1 MAVLK
6 RTALKRIAAP
16 VVSAELPAHAD
27 AVEALVDLDF
37 GPERFRKTAYRLRE
51 GLDPVEGLSLVA
63 LEGTRLVGTI
73 RYWAV
78 SIAGQT
84 PALLL
89 GPLAIHPD
97 RQGQGIG
104 RALMTQS
111 LDMARAMAKDH
122 GWKAVLLVGDAPYY
136 TRFGF
141 RRDVAQNLT
150 LPGPVDLTRFLGLEL
165 EVGALDG
172 VGGLVGRVER

>member
-6 RTALKRIAAP
+6 HNTLRRIATP
-16 VVSAELPAHAD
+16 VVMAELPEHND
-27 AVEALVDLDF
+27 AIEALVDLDF
-37 GPERFRKTAYRLRE
+37 GPERFRKTAYRLRD
-51 GLDPVEGLSLVA
+51 GLDPVESLGLVA
-63 LEGTRLVGTI
+63 LEGDRLVGTI
-73 RYWAV
+73 RFWEV
-78 SIAGQT
+78 SISDET

-104 RALMTQS
+104 HALMNQS
-111 LDMARAMAKDH
+111 LDKAHKM

-141 RRDVAQNLT
+141 RRDLAKNLT
-150 LPGPVDLTRFLGLEL
+150 LPGPVDPARFLGLEL
-165 EVGALDG
+165 EPGALNN
-172 VGGLVGRVER
+172 VNGLVGRAKA